1 VNIIGITRCMK
12 QKKSQILSAT
22 LHLVVNMDVGA
33 EPNVA
38 EPELLVRAPV
48 LESMEN
54 SEIVLDVSPHTN
66 RNFPP
71 ESTVMNTGP
80 PEALNGELVIWVG
93 TPVLG
98 SSEYAEMLFDC
109 RLAT

>member
-1 VNIIGITRCMK
+1 MK
-12 QKKSQILSAT
+12 QKKISIFQLR

-38 EPELLVRAPV
+38 APELLVRLPV

-54 SEIVLDVSPHTN
+54 SETVLEVSPHTN

-80 PEALNGELVIWVG
+80 PEALNGELVI
-93 TPVLG
+93 
-98 SSEYAEMLFDC
+98 
-109 RLAT
+109 

>member
-1 VNIIGITRCMK
+1 
-12 QKKSQILSAT
+12 
-22 LHLVVNMDVGA
+22 MDVGA

-38 EPELLVRAPV
+38 EPELLVRLPV

-54 SEIVLDVSPHTN
+54 SEIVSELSPHTN

-80 PEALNGELVIWVG
+80 PEAPKGELVI
-93 TPVLG
+93 
-98 SSEYAEMLFDC
+98 
-109 RLAT
+109 